1 MKTKL
6 IIGTT
11 LLIASILTGCAET
24 ASMQGKQR
32 AESYDWDKD
41 VENLYTSE
49 ITDLKVRQLTADAQN
64 NVAVK
69 QIKLFVKTKGGG
81 GGK

>member
-11 LLIASILTGCAET
+11 LLIVSILTGCVET
-24 ASMQGKQR
+24 ASMHGKQR
-32 AESYDWDKD
+32 AKAYDWNKD

-49 ITDLKVRQLTADAQN
+49 ITDLKVRQLAADAQN

-69 QIKLFVKTKGGG
+69 QIKLFVRTKGGG
-81 GGK
+81 K